1 MAEAPEEVW
10 VPIGTESSL
19 RTMARAMGV
28 KRAASDLL
36 TSPTGRLMV
45 VERKVDLRSK
55 RVTHFWLQV
64 IINPWTWADK
74 RPVVDLLNVDLQAPE
89 GFHMVDDDEGRCR
102 WSGSSQPWPGGGP
115 PQDPGEW
122 LLNLVNTDVAR
133 AMDKS
138 TARPFSPKPNASG
151 VRFPA
156 GLLQLESS
164 FSRFAEGRGL
174 VLRSEDDHRRRREEE
189 ALRAQQEA
197 EAEAVAAE
205 ARRLR
210 RDQAL
215 LDLQQAE
222 DEAGVDAVLEGFAE
236 EEHEDLKTEVVA
248 AAEAR
253 RQDLNSLKP
262 MPSFDDPAFTTDT
275 SVQPRR
281 RKKGIRT
288 FDEVG

>member
-1 MAEAPEEVW
+1 MAEKPEEVW

-19 RTMARAMGV
+19 RTMARTMGI
-28 KRAASDLL
+28 KRATSDLL

-45 VERKVDLRSK
+45 IERKVDLRSK

-64 IINPWTWADK
+64 IVNPWTWSEK

-89 GFHMVDDDEGRCR
+89 SFQMVDDDEGRCR
-102 WSGSSQPWPGGGP
+102 WTGSSQPWPGGRP
-115 PQDPGEW
+115 PQDPGDW
-122 LLNLVNTDVAR
+122 LLDLVNTDVAT

-156 GLLQLESS
+156 GILQLESS
-164 FSRFAEGRGL
+164 FNLFAEGRGL

-197 EAEAVAAE
+197 EAKAVAAE

-222 DEAGVDAVLEGFAE
+222 DEAGVEAVLEGFAE
-236 EEHEDLKTEVVA
+236 EEHEDLKSEVVA

-253 RQDLNSLKP
+253 RQDLKNLKP

-288 FDEVG
+288 FDGVG